1 MEPVFKEGHCQI
13 WTGDFNALSKEDYS
27 EEQWNNITGIRKQN
41 RWELPK
47 TDLTKKATLFLS
59 NYSITYPHHEDIL
72 ACSFGSKM
80 IRHLELFLCDKMLKC
95 DACCMERQMPKGR
108 TDVEVE
114 IVI

>member
-1 MEPVFKEGHCQI
+1 MLWQKNNLSKRFAKTYIRKMNFRINHLTKKNGLVLHTNRKHLEPVFKEDYCQI

-59 NYSITYPHHEDIL
+59 N
-72 ACSFGSKM
+72 
-80 IRHLELFLCDKMLKC
+80 RHLCTKISL
-95 DACCMERQMPKGR
+95 RVPR
-108 TDVEVE
+108 TS
-114 IVI
+114 